1 MDALTMTAASGLRA
15 KMESLEMLANN
26 VANAGTEGYKTDREF
41 YSLYVAPEAG
51 ASAADGGMDPVTAP
65 VIERP
70 WIDLT
75 QGVLRTTGSPLDM
88 ALSGK
93 GFFSVSGPSG
103 PLYTRNGS
111 FRVSAAGLLVN
122 GENYPVRGQGG
133 AVIQTQSSAPLE
145 IGKDGTVLQEG
156 QTLGQLEI
164 VNWDTAGIVK
174 QGTSYFRPANEQ
186 VKPAPP
192 GDAEVQQGKLENSN
206 VSSPEAAVRLVSV
219 MRQFEM
225 LQKAV
230 TLGAEMNRRAI
241 EEVARV
247 GS

>member
-1 MDALTMTAASGLRA
+1 MAAASGLRA

-51 ASAADGGMDPVTAP
+51 TAAAAGGMDPVTAP
-65 VIERP
+65 LIERP

-75 QGVLRTTGSPLDM
+75 QGVLRSTDSPLDM

-93 GFFSVSGPSG
+93 GFFSVNGPSG
-103 PLYTRNGS
+103 ALYTRNGS

-133 AVIQTQSSAPLE
+133 AAIQTQSSAPVE
-145 IGKDGTVLQEG
+145 VAKDGTIRQEG
-156 QTLGQLEI
+156 QTPGQLEI
-164 VNWDTAGIVK
+164 VDWDTASIVK
-174 QGTSYFRPANEQ
+174 QGNSYFRPANAGSKTPQ
-186 VKPAPP
+186 PS
-192 GDAEVQQGKLENSN
+192 DAEVQQGKLENSN

-230 TLGAEMNRRAI
+230 ALGAEMNRRAI